1 MATAGITRQA
11 IKILSK
17 FIREGRNPDAAKA
30 AKKALNVTKFTKPQQ
45 KIIQDLTGEVKPIS
59 AKSGFP
65 IGKTGF
71 KNSPQ
76 TKAHRAASGAARVQ
90 NMIKKGNYPKQV
102 GLPTYEQF
110 LRQTSKDLGVPYR
123 AAKQDPGVMG
133 ALQLRR
139 GESAFYPERNTPTEK
154 LFDKYSYKPEDF
166 KSVVEGRADLTAAMD
181 DLGIFSLIDDLGIM
195 RAGSRAGSIGHTLPM
210 HRIAEMV
217 KKSALN
223 NLTKKQVLN
232 QVNNPAFMSPE
243 VNFLNQNKRGIESF
257 LYDPKFVNR
266 NLAGV
271 GDILDEAQMTTRVLD
286 PETLK
291 MVTYGMEQ
299 GLDPKQLREFLK
311 RVLMDKPFGVSADTG
326 KTLPLPNR
334 DFLIKN
340 YSKGGKVDGY
350 AAGGIG
356 RLGLKLL
363 QKLAKNL
370 SKKELQMI
378 LGTQFKGTKPLLSPA
393 KIREDKLIKKLGPDR
408 YRWRNVKSEIPGPK
422 TSLQRKQE
430 REFFDHTQFWPF
442 KGMSD

>member
-1 MATAGITRQA
+1 MATAAATKLA
-11 IKILSK
+11 IKILSN
-17 FIREGRNPDAAKA
+17 FIKQGRSPNAAKE

-65 IGKTGF
+65 VGKTGV

-76 TKAHRAASGAARVQ
+76 TEAHRAASGVARVQ
-90 NMIKKGNYPKQV
+90 SMINKGNYPKQV
-102 GLPTYEQF
+102 GLPTYEQYI
-110 LRQTSKDLGVPYR
+110 RQISKDLGVPSR
-123 AAKQDPGVMG
+123 VAKQDPGVMG
-133 ALQLRR
+133 AVQLRR

-223 NLTKKQVLN
+223 NLTKKQILD

-243 VNFLNQNKRGIESF
+243 VNFLNQQKRGIESF

-286 PETLK
+286 PETLE

-326 KTLPLPNR
+326 KTLTLPNR

-340 YSKGGKVDGY
+340 YNKGGAVKGY

-356 RLGLKLL
+356 RLGFKLL
-363 QKLAKNL
+363 QKLAKKL
-370 SKKELQMI
+370 SPKEMQML
-378 LGTQFKGTKPLLSPA
+378 LGTQFKGTKPLTSP
-393 KIREDKLIKKLGPDR
+393 KHLREERIKKYLESKGATK
-408 YRWRNVKSEIPGPK
+408 RWQYMKSKFPGPRSK
-422 TSLQRKQE
+422 N
-430 REFFDHTQFWPF
+430 
-442 KGMSD
+442 